1 MKKLPLAFTMRSL
14 PLALLIAG
22 MLGLSACNETTPST
36 NTTADTSPKPEA
48 NTNTAAN
55 PSNTSNRVPAKPVLD
70 PAKITT
76 ELLTQVPS
84 LQARNQPIVLNFR
97 QALISADQIGTN
109 ADRYLSLNPTVA
121 GKAQFEGT
129 NRIVFVPDTPLS
141 SGQIYTLK
149 LKPQGLLNIPADT
162 PELELSF
169 KTKPLE
175 LEVQT
180 NGLEPVPE
188 QTTQLQ
194 LSGQVFSSDY
204 LEPDQIEKL
213 LQASVQQKP
222 LNITWEHDASGT
234 DHRFTVK
241 AILRE
246 TFATDLNLSWDGKA
260 LHAVGTNSSG
270 QKTLP
275 IPSLKTFTVTR
286 FETLSDDKNENGGK
300 PYVSISFSDPL
311 DPQQDLTGL
320 VQLGTGEVKTQ
331 IVGNRLLVYP
341 ATELEPGE
349 HKVIL
354 NAGIKAASAELG
366 KLTERSEQSIALEP
380 PKPAIRF
387 VGKGS
392 ILPDNQTM
400 EIPLEARGVNAIQIT
415 AMEIFPENIE
425 QFLQVNSLSG
435 DSESE
440 RVGRYIWRKTIP
452 LNAANPNQWNR
463 YSINASDL
471 FKTKP
476 GAMYRLELSID
487 RRHSTFPC
495 PAGTPAPQI
504 QDKLLASS
512 EDYDGSTSSGWDGIS
527 EYYASSENIE
537 YDWEKRDD
545 ACTDSYFNYSD
556 TVKATHNFIAS
567 NLGLIAKQDTV
578 GKVHVVATDLR
589 TAAPSAN
596 TNLTLKNFQGQVLA
610 TGTTNAEGFAELATP
625 NTPFLLVAQQGQD
638 RAYLKV
644 NANTAL
650 EVSQFDI
657 GGDTIS
663 KGLKG
668 SLYGERGVWRPGDDI
683 HLTFA
688 LQDKSKTLP
697 PNHPVTVQLFDPSGK
712 LKQTVTSRQP
722 VGPFYTFNLKTAESD
737 PTGDWLVKAVL
748 GGSSFNKSLKIETV
762 RPNRLKVDLN
772 YGVPALFGY
781 QPLPDAKLFAQW
793 LHGGTAGN
801 LKADVSVR
809 LREKT
814 TSFGSF
820 SDYVF
825 DDPTRKL
832 DSEDQ
837 QLLEGR
843 LDNQGYLTFNK
854 GFQPEQPAPGMLS
867 AWFTSRV
874 FEDGAGFSISKQELD
889 YYPFENYVGI
899 KLPKGDAERNML
911 LTDAEHT
918 VSIGSLN
925 AEGKEVSLPQV
936 EVTLYK
942 IDWKW
947 WWDKTPDSLAEYAD
961 SSHSSKLQQAIVSTT
976 NGQGEWKF
984 QIKYPDWGRYL
995 VRACDLQGKHC
1006 TGKTLY
1012 VDWPGWAG
1020 RAQEEGSGAAAMLR
1034 FTSDKTNYKVGE
1046 TAQIQLPEAQAGRAL
1061 LTVET
1066 SSQIL
1071 EQRWLEFNGQRGQVS
1086 IPITNAMAPNAYVSI
1101 SLLQGH
1107 QNKQNDRPLRLYG
1120 VIPLLVED
1128 PSTKLQPMIQAA
1140 DEWKPESTQLFTVAE
1155 QTGRPMDYTLAVV
1168 DEGLL
1173 GLTRFQAPDL
1183 HKAFYRKEALG
1194 IKTWDLFDSVI
1205 GAYSGNL
1212 ERILAIGGG
1221 DEAQIDDAA
1230 NKPKR
1235 FPPVVK
1241 FLGAFHLE
1249 AGQKREH
1256 SVELPS
1262 YLGAVRVML
1271 VAAEGNNAYGT
1282 TEKSVFVRQPLMLQS
1297 SLPRTLKIGESME
1310 VPLTL
1315 FVADAHLKSVE
1326 VKVEADAAF
1335 ASVGPVI
1342 TVPFTQAGEKTAT
1355 VFIKAGDKPMQ
1366 GKLRFTAKSGDQTSS
1381 HEVNIEVQAPNL
1393 PSIRT
1398 VSNTLDPNG
1407 SWKQTLTP
1415 FGLAGTNQASIELSP
1430 IPNLNLEQHLDY
1442 LINYP
1447 HGCLEQTTSAVFPQL
1462 YLPKLIKLEPERQQ
1476 KIEYYIKRAIAKFSS
1491 FQASS
1496 GNLMYWPGSIEAND
1510 WASLYAGHFLI
1521 EAQKQ
1526 GYNVPLNL
1534 MSAWQGYQIRQA
1546 QDWTSS
1552 VTAEDTTAIQAY
1564 RLYVL
1569 AAAGKPQMGAMNRL
1583 RESGKANEQA
1593 RWLLAAAYQQAG
1605 QAEAA
1610 QQTTAGLVANNLTT
1624 PLSEATFS
1632 QRLGQLGLQLE
1643 TLLTL
1648 QRPQDA
1654 DLVVQQIS
1662 AELGDGTKAFNTHD
1676 LSWALLSVSHYL
1688 SSMKQT
1694 VTADYML
1701 DQGASVALNSAQPVL
1716 SQLLAANDNA
1726 FLLTVNNKGANK
1738 LYAALNQRGIAQ
1750 MGNEQAESQGLH
1762 IQAELLD
1769 KAGNKVWDAE
1779 TADPNLR
1786 LQQGQDY
1793 DLSITVSN
1801 ATTQNLKH
1809 LALSALVPSGVEIG
1823 TAESE
1828 AAPATQPE
1836 GENTPA
1842 VAPTQPVVSK
1852 GLSYQDVRDDRVLS
1866 YFDLAA
1872 GASQNVKVRMNAAY
1886 LGKYY
1891 FPGLSVDAM
1900 YQPTIRARTAGLPVS
1915 IVKTAPVPA
1924 APSATTASAKLEQA
1938 MPVTVTA
1945 TEQIA
1950 TEEAETDTN
1959 PDALEDEEDVTN

>member
-1 MKKLPLAFTMRSL
+1 MKRLPLNRRAL
-14 PLALLIAG
+14 PLALLIASV
-22 MLGLSACNETTPST
+22 LGLGGCGEDVSST
-36 NTTADTSPKPEA
+36 KVTNADVQPDTAS
-48 NTNTAAN
+48 
-55 PSNTSNRVPAKPVLD
+55 TSNNVAPAKAILD
-70 PAKITT
+70 PARIAN
-76 ELLTQVPS
+76 ELLAQRPNPI
-84 LQARNQPIVLNFR
+84 QARNQPLSLGFR
-97 QALISADQIGTN
+97 QAIVAADKAGTSADAYI
-109 ADRYLSLNPTVA
+109 SLTPQVP
-121 GKAQFEGT
+121 GKAQFDGT
-129 NRIVFVPDTPLS
+129 NRIIFLPDAPLA
-141 SGQIYTLK
+141 SGQAYTLK
-149 LKPQGLLNIPADT
+149 LKPQGLLNIAPDT
-162 PELELSF
+162 PELEFAF

-180 NGLEPVPE
+180 SGLDPVPE
-188 QTTQLQ
+188 QVNQLQ
-194 LSGQVFSSDY
+194 LSGKVFSSDY
-204 LEPDQIEKL
+204 LESDQIEKIF
-213 LQASVQQKP
+213 QASVQQKP
-222 LNITWEHDASGT
+222 LTISWEHDDSGT
-234 DHRFTVK
+234 EHRFTVK
-241 AILRE
+241 SIPRE
-246 TFATDLNLSWDGKA
+246 TFATDLNLKWDGKA
-260 LHAVGTNSSG
+260 LNAVGSNSTG
-270 QKTLP
+270 QKVLP
-275 IPSLKTFTVTR
+275 VPSLKSFTITR
-286 FETLSDDKNENGGK
+286 FETLSDQADGK

-341 ATELEPGE
+341 ATELAPGE

-366 KLTERSEQSIALEP
+366 KIAERSEQSITLEP

-400 EIPLEARGVNAIQIT
+400 EIPLEARGVNAVQIT
-415 AMEIFPENIE
+415 AMEIFPEKIE
-425 QFLQVNSLSG
+425 QFLQVNSLDG

-504 QDKLLASS
+504 QDKPLASS
-512 EDYDGSTSSGWDGIS
+512 EDYDSSAASGWDGIS
-527 EYYASSENIE
+527 EYYASSENVE

-556 TVKATHNFIAS
+556 TVKTTHNFIAS

-596 TNLTLKNFQGQVLA
+596 TSVTLKNFQGQVLA
-610 TGTTNAEGFAELATP
+610 TGTTNAEGFAELAP
-625 NTPFLLVAQQGQD
+625 PSAPFLLIAQQGKD
-638 RAYLKV
+638 KTYLKI
-644 NANTAL
+644 NANNAL

-712 LKQTVTSRQP
+712 LKQTITSRQP
-722 VGPFYTFNLKTAESD
+722 VGPFYTFNLKTADTD

-762 RPNRLKVDLN
+762 RPNRLKLDLN

-781 QPLPDAKLFAQW
+781 KPLPDAKLFAQW

-814 TSFGSF
+814 TSFNTF
-820 SDYVF
+820 SDYSF

-854 GFQPEQPAPGMLS
+854 GFQPEQAAPGMLS

-874 FEDGAGFSISKQELD
+874 FEDGAGFSISKQEMD

-899 KLPKGDAERNML
+899 KLPKGDAERNIL
-911 LTDAEHT
+911 LTDTEHT

-961 SSHSSKLQQAIVSTT
+961 SSHSSKLQQAVVTT
-976 NGQGEWKF
+976 ANGKGEWKF

-1034 FTSDKTNYKVGE
+1034 FTSDKPNYKVGE

-1071 EQRWLEFNGQRGQVS
+1071 EQRWIELNGQRGQVS
-1086 IPITNAMAPNAYVSI
+1086 IPISHAMAPNAYVSI

-1128 PSTKLQPMIQAA
+1128 PSTKLQPTIQAA

-1212 ERILAIGGG
+1212 ERMLAIGGG

-1256 SVELPS
+1256 AVELPS

-1271 VAAEGNNAYGT
+1271 VAAEGNNAYGMA
-1282 TEKSVFVRQPLMLQS
+1282 EKSVFVRQPLMLQS
-1297 SLPRTLKIGESME
+1297 ALPRTLKVGESIE

-1315 FVADAHLKSVE
+1315 FVADANLKAVE
-1326 VKVEADAAF
+1326 VKAEADAAF

-1393 PSIRT
+1393 PSVRT
-1398 VSNTLDPNG
+1398 VSSTLDPNAV
-1407 SWKQTLTP
+1407 WKQTLNP

-1430 IPNLNLEQHLDY
+1430 LPNLHLEQHLDY

-1462 YLPKLIKLEPERQQ
+1462 YLPKLLKLEPERQQ
-1476 KIEYYIKRAIAKFSS
+1476 KIEHHVKRAIAKLSS

-1496 GNLMYWPGSIEAND
+1496 GNLMYWPGSTEAND

-1526 GYNVPLNL
+1526 GYNVPLSL
-1534 MSAWQGYQIRQA
+1534 LSAWQAYQVRQA
-1546 QDWTSS
+1546 QDWTSAA
-1552 VTAEDTTAIQAY
+1552 TAEDTTAIQAY

-1610 QQTTAGLVANNLTT
+1610 QQTTAGLVANNLTA

-1662 AELGDGTKAFNTHD
+1662 TELGDGTKAFNTHD

-1688 SSMKQT
+1688 STMKQT
-1694 VTADYML
+1694 VTADYVL
-1701 DQGASVALNSAQPVL
+1701 DQATPVTLNSAQPVL
-1716 SQLLAANDNA
+1716 SQLLAANDQA
-1726 FLLTVNNKGANK
+1726 FLLTVSNKGANK
-1738 LYAALNQRGIAQ
+1738 LYASLNQRGIAQ
-1750 MGNEQAESQGLH
+1750 MGNEQAKAQGLH

-1801 ATTQNLKH
+1801 GTTQNLKH

-1823 TAESE
+1823 TAES
-1828 AAPATQPE
+1828 ATSTTAKPE
-1836 GENTPA
+1836 GESTETSAQPA
-1842 VAPTQPVVSK
+1842 ASN

-1872 GASQNVKVRMNAAY
+1872 GTSQNVKIRMNAAY

-1891 FPGLSVDAM
+1891 FPGLSAEAM
-1900 YQPTIRARTAGLPVS
+1900 YQPAMRARTAGLPVS
-1915 IVKTAPVPA
+1915 IVKTAPAPA
-1924 APSATTASAKLEQA
+1924 APSATSASTESIQA
-1938 MPVTVTA
+1938 APTTVA
-1945 TEQIA
+1945 TSDKIA
-1950 TEEAETDTN
+1950 AEEAETDTN
-1959 PDALEDEEDVTN
+1959 PDAEEEEEATN

>member
-1 MKKLPLAFTMRSL
+1 MKLLPLNLRVL

-22 MLGLSACNETTPST
+22 SLGLSGCGQEGASGTTTSGTT
-36 NTTADTSPKPEA
+36 NTM
-48 NTNTAAN
+48 NNV
-55 PSNTSNRVPAKPVLD
+55 VPAKPVLD
-70 PAKITT
+70 PVRIAS
-76 ELLTQVPS
+76 ELLSQRPS
-84 LQARNQPIVLNFR
+84 LIQARNQPINLGFR
-97 QALISADQIGTN
+97 QAIVGAEKAGASAD
-109 ADRYLSLNPTVA
+109 AYLSINPQVP

-129 NRIVFVPDTPLS
+129 NRIIFLPDAPLA
-141 SGQIYTLK
+141 SGQAYTLK

-175 LEVQT
+175 VEVQT
-180 NGLEPVPE
+180 SGLDPVPN
-188 QTTQLQ
+188 QATQLQ
-194 LSGQVFSSDY
+194 LSGKVFSSDY
-204 LEPDQIEKL
+204 VEPDQIEKF

-222 LNITWEHDASGT
+222 LNISWEHDETGT
-234 DHRFTVK
+234 EHRFTVN
-241 AILRE
+241 AIPRE
-246 TFATDLNLSWDGKA
+246 TFATDLNLKWDGKA
-260 LHAVGTNSSG
+260 FNAVGSNSIG
-270 QKTLP
+270 QKALP
-275 IPSLKTFTVTR
+275 VPSVKSFTVTR
-286 FETLSDDKNENGGK
+286 FETLSDQADGK
-300 PYVSISFSDPL
+300 PYVSVSFSDPL

-331 IVGNRLLVYP
+331 ILGNRLLVYP
-341 ATELEPGE
+341 AADLAPGE
-349 HKVIL
+349 YKVIL

-366 KLTERSEQSIALEP
+366 KIAERSEQSITLEP

-387 VGKGS
+387 VGTGS

-400 EIPLEARGVNAIQIT
+400 EIPLEARGVNAVQIT
-415 AMEIFPENIE
+415 AMEIYPEKIE
-425 QFLQVNSLSG
+425 QFLQINDLKG
-435 DSESE
+435 DSEPE

-452 LNAANPNQWNR
+452 LNAANPNQWSR

-471 FKTKP
+471 FKAKP
-476 GAMYRLELSID
+476 GAMYRLELAID
-487 RRHSTFPC
+487 RRYSTFTC
-495 PAGTPAPQI
+495 PPGTPAPEI
-504 QDKLLASS
+504 QDKPLPNYDDQNSS
-512 EDYDGSTSSGWDGIS
+512 EDSGWDGIS

-537 YDWEKRDD
+537 YDWEKREDP
-545 ACTDSYFNYSD
+545 CNDSYYRYGDNIN
-556 TVKATHNFIAS
+556 VTHNFIAS
-567 NLGLIAKQDTV
+567 NLGLIAKQDAV
-578 GKVHVVATDLR
+578 GKVHVIATDLR
-589 TAAPSAN
+589 TAAPAAN
-596 TNLTLKNFQGQVLA
+596 TTVALKNFQGQTLA
-610 TGTTNAEGFAELATP
+610 TGTTNADGFAELATP
-625 NTPFLLVAQQGQD
+625 STPFLLVAQQGTD
-638 RAYLKV
+638 KAYLKV

-657 GGDTIS
+657 GGETIS

-712 LKQTVTSRQP
+712 LKQTLTNRQP
-722 VGPFYTFNLKTAESD
+722 VGPFYTFDLKTADTD

-748 GGSSFNKSLKIETV
+748 GGSTFNKSLKIETV

-772 YGVPALFGY
+772 YGVPSLFGY
-781 QPLPDAKLFAQW
+781 KPLPEAKLFAQW

-814 TSFGSF
+814 TTFGTF
-820 SDYVF
+820 SNYTF

-843 LDNQGYLTFNK
+843 LDNQGNLSFSK
-854 GFQPEQPAPGMLS
+854 DFQPKEPAPGLLS

-874 FEDGAGFSISKQELD
+874 FEDGAGFSISKQEMD

-911 LTDAEHT
+911 LTDTEHT

-947 WWDKTPDSLAEYAD
+947 WWDKTADSLAEYAD
-961 SSHSSKLQQAIVSTT
+961 SSHSSKLQQSVVTTT
-976 NGQGEWKF
+976 NGKGEWKF
-984 QIKYPDWGRYL
+984 QIKYPEWGRYL

-1034 FTSDKTNYKVGE
+1034 FTSDKAGYKVGE
-1046 TAQIQLPEAQAGRAL
+1046 TAQIQLPETQAGRAL

-1071 EQRWLEFNGQRGQVS
+1071 EQRWLELNGQRGQVS

-1120 VIPLLVED
+1120 VLPLLVED
-1128 PSTKLQPMIQAA
+1128 PSTKLQPTIQAA

-1173 GLTRFQAPDL
+1173 GLTRFQVPDL
-1183 HKAFYRKEALG
+1183 HKVFYRKEALG

-1212 ERILAIGGG
+1212 ERMLAIGGG
-1221 DEAQIDDAA
+1221 DEAQLDDAA

-1241 FLGAFHLE
+1241 FLGAFHLD

-1271 VAAEGNNAYGT
+1271 VAAEGNNAYGMA
-1282 TEKSVFVRQPLMLQS
+1282 EKSVFVRQPLMLQS
-1297 SLPRTLKIGESME
+1297 ALPRTLKVGESIE

-1315 FVADAHLKSVE
+1315 FVADANLKAVE
-1326 VKVEADAAF
+1326 VKAEADAAF
-1335 ASVGPVI
+1335 ASVGPVV

-1381 HEVNIEVQAPNL
+1381 HEVNIEVQAPNP

-1398 VSNTLDPNG
+1398 VSNTLDPNS
-1407 SWKQTLTP
+1407 SWKKTLTP
-1415 FGLAGTNQASIELSP
+1415 FGLPGTNTASIELSP

-1442 LINYP
+1442 LVHYP
-1447 HGCLEQTTSAVFPQL
+1447 HGCLEQTTSSVFPQL
-1462 YLPKLIKLEPERQQ
+1462 YLPKLIKLDPERQQ
-1476 KIEYYIKRAIAKFSS
+1476 KIEYYVKRAIAKFSS
-1491 FQASS
+1491 FQASN
-1496 GNLMYWPGSIEAND
+1496 GNLMYWPGSTEAND
-1510 WASLYAGHFLI
+1510 WASLYAGHFLV

-1526 GYNVPLNL
+1526 GYNVPLSL
-1534 MSAWQGYQIRQA
+1534 LSAWQGYQIRQA

-1552 VTAEDTTAIQAY
+1552 ATAEDTSAIQAY

-1569 AAAGKPQMGAMNRL
+1569 ADAGKPQLGAMNRL

-1624 PLSEATFS
+1624 PLSEASFS

-1662 AELGDGTKAFNTHD
+1662 AELGDGTKVFNTHD

-1688 SSMKQT
+1688 TNMKQT
-1694 VTADYML
+1694 VTADYVI
-1701 DQGASVALNSAQPVL
+1701 DQGAAVALNSAQPVL

-1726 FLLTVNNKGANK
+1726 FLLTVSNKGTNK
-1738 LYAALNQRGIAQ
+1738 LYAALNQGGIAQ
-1750 MGNEQAESQGLH
+1750 IGNEQAESQGLH

-1769 KAGNKVWDAE
+1769 RAGNKVWDAE

-1793 DLSITVSN
+1793 DLNITVSN
-1801 ATTQNLKH
+1801 GTTQNLKH

-1823 TAESE
+1823 TADSE
-1828 AAPATQPE
+1828 AATDAKSE
-1836 GENTPA
+1836 GEPEA
-1842 VAPTQPVVSK
+1842 EVAPAQPAAATR

-1872 GASQNVKVRMNAAY
+1872 GSSQVVKIRMNAAY

-1891 FPGLSVDAM
+1891 FPGLSAEAM
-1900 YQPTIRARTAGLPVS
+1900 YQPAIRARTAGLPVS
-1915 IVKTAPVPA
+1915 IVKGISAPAVPA
-1924 APSATTASAKLEQA
+1924 ATSASLESS
-1938 MPVTVTA
+1938 TVKTA
-1945 TEQIA
+1945 TAATNEQIA
-1950 TEEAETDTN
+1950 AEEAETDTT
-1959 PDALEDEEDVTN
+1959 PDAVEEEEEATN

>member
-1 MKKLPLAFTMRSL
+1 MKLMPLKRRALPLT
-14 PLALLIAG
+14 LLFAG
-22 MLGLSACNETTPST
+22 ALGLGGCGEGTPPANATGTSVQPET
-36 NTTADTSPKPEA
+36 NTTSTA
-48 NTNTAAN
+48 TNVA
-55 PSNTSNRVPAKPVLD
+55 PAKPVLD
-70 PAKITT
+70 PARMAS
-76 ELLTQVPS
+76 ELLAQRPNPIQV
-84 LQARNQPIVLNFR
+84 RNQPISLGFR
-97 QALISADQIGTN
+97 QAIVSADKVGTS
-109 ADRYLSLNPTVA
+109 ADAYISLTPQVP
-121 GKAQFEGT
+121 GKAQFDGT
-129 NRIVFVPDTPLS
+129 NRIIFLPDAPLA
-141 SGQIYTLK
+141 SGQAYLLK
-149 LKPQGLLNIPADT
+149 LKPQGLLNIAPDT
-162 PELELSF
+162 PELEFAF
-169 KTKPLE
+169 KTKALE

-180 NGLEPVPE
+180 SGLDPVPD
-188 QTTQLQ
+188 QTNQLQ
-194 LSGQVFSSDY
+194 LSGKVFSSDY
-204 LEPDQIEKL
+204 VEPDQIEKV

-222 LNITWEHDASGT
+222 LTISWEHDESGT
-234 DHRFTVK
+234 EHRFTVK
-241 AILRE
+241 AIPRE
-246 TFATDLNLSWDGKA
+246 TFATDLNLKWDGKA
-260 LHAVGTNSSG
+260 LNAVGINSIG
-270 QKTLP
+270 QKALP
-275 IPSLKTFTVTR
+275 VPSIKSFTVTR
-286 FETLSDDKNENGGK
+286 FETLSDQADGK

-320 VQLGTGEVKTQ
+320 VQLGTSEVKTQ

-341 ATELEPGE
+341 AAELEPGE
-349 HKVIL
+349 HKMIL

-366 KLTERSEQSIALEP
+366 KIAERTEQSITLDP
-380 PKPAIRF
+380 PKPGIRF

-392 ILPDNQTM
+392 ILPDNQAM
-400 EIPLEARGVNAIQIT
+400 EIPLEARGVNAVQIT
-415 AMEIFPENIE
+415 AMEIFPEKIE
-425 QFLQVNSLSG
+425 QFLQVNSLDG

-476 GAMYRLELSID
+476 GAMYRLELAID

-495 PAGTPAPQI
+495 PVGTPVPQI
-504 QDKLLASS
+504 QNKPLASS
-512 EDYDGSTSSGWDGIS
+512 EDYDSSAASGWDGIS

-556 TVKATHNFIAS
+556 TVRATHNFIAS

-578 GKVHVVATDLR
+578 GKVHIVATDLR

-596 TNLTLKNFQGQVLA
+596 TSVTLKNFQGQVLA
-610 TGTTNAEGFAELATP
+610 TGTTNAEGFAALATP
-625 NTPFLLVAQQGQD
+625 STPFLLIAQQGND
-638 RAYLKV
+638 KAYLKI
-644 NANTAL
+644 NANNAL

-712 LKQTVTSRQP
+712 LKQTITSRQP
-722 VGPFYTFNLKTAESD
+722 VGPFYTFNLKTADSD

-748 GGSSFNKSLKIETV
+748 GSSTFNKSLKIETV

-781 QPLPDAKLFAQW
+781 KPLPDAKLFAQW

-814 TSFGSF
+814 TSFGTF
-820 SDYVF
+820 SDYTF

-854 GFQPEQPAPGMLS
+854 GFQPEQAAPGMLS

-911 LTDAEHT
+911 LTDTEHT

-961 SSHSSKLQQAIVSTT
+961 SSHSSKLQQSIVSTT
-976 NGQGEWKF
+976 NGKGEWKF

-1006 TGKTLY
+1006 TGKTVY

-1034 FTSDKTNYKVGE
+1034 FTSDKANYKVGE

-1071 EQRWLEFNGQRGQVS
+1071 EQRWIEFNGQRGQVS

-1120 VIPLLVED
+1120 VLPLLVED
-1128 PSTKLQPMIQAA
+1128 PSTKLQPTIQAA

-1173 GLTRFQAPDL
+1173 GLTRFQVTDL

-1212 ERILAIGGG
+1212 ERMLAIGGG

-1241 FLGAFHLE
+1241 FLGAFHLD

-1271 VAAEGNNAYGT
+1271 VAAEGNNAYGMA
-1282 TEKSVFVRQPLMLQS
+1282 EKPVFVRQPLMLQS
-1297 SLPRTLKIGESME
+1297 SLPRTLKVGESIE

-1315 FVADAHLKSVE
+1315 FVADANLKAVE
-1326 VKVEADAAF
+1326 VKAEADAAF

-1381 HEVNIEVQAPNL
+1381 HEVNIEVQTPNL
-1393 PSIRT
+1393 PSVRT
-1398 VSNTLDPNG
+1398 VSSNLDPNAA
-1407 SWKQTLTP
+1407 WKQTLTP

-1430 IPNLNLEQHLDY
+1430 LPNLNLEQHLDY

-1462 YLPKLIKLEPERQQ
+1462 YLPKLLKLEPERQQ
-1476 KIEYYIKRAIAKFSS
+1476 KIEHYVKRAIAKFSS

-1496 GNLMYWPGSIEAND
+1496 GNLMYWPGSTEAND

-1526 GYNVPLNL
+1526 GYNVPLSL
-1534 MSAWQGYQIRQA
+1534 LSAWQAYQVRQA
-1546 QDWTSS
+1546 QDWTSAA
-1552 VTAEDTTAIQAY
+1552 TAEDTSAIQAY

-1610 QQTTAGLVANNLTT
+1610 QQTTAGLVANNLTAS
-1624 PLSEATFS
+1624 LSEATFS

-1648 QRPQDA
+1648 KRPQDA

-1688 SSMKQT
+1688 STMKET
-1694 VTADYML
+1694 VTADYVL
-1701 DQGASVALNSAQPVL
+1701 DQATPIALNSAQPVL

-1726 FLLTVNNKGANK
+1726 FVLTVSNKGANK
-1738 LYAALNQRGIAQ
+1738 LYASLNQRGIAQ
-1750 MGNEQAESQGLH
+1750 MGNEQAEAQGLH

-1823 TAESE
+1823 TAETE
-1828 AAPATQPE
+1828 TTTTNTPE
-1836 GENTPA
+1836 GESNETPVPPA
-1842 VAPTQPVVSK
+1842 ASN
-1852 GLSYQDVRDDRVLS
+1852 GLSYQDLRDDRVLS

-1872 GASQNVKVRMNAAY
+1872 GASQNVKIRMNAAY

-1891 FPGLSVDAM
+1891 FPGLSAEAM
-1900 YQPTIRARTAGLPVS
+1900 YQPAIRARTAGLPVS
-1915 IVKTAPVPA
+1915 IVKTAPAPA
-1924 APSATTASAKLEQA
+1924 APSATSASAESFKA
-1938 MPVTVTA
+1938 TPTTVA
-1945 TEQIA
+1945 ASDKIA
-1950 TEEAETDTN
+1950 AEEAETDTN
-1959 PDALEDEEDVTN
+1959 PDALEEEEEATN